1 MGVTST
7 IVFITIETI
16 DVKMIAVP
24 FMIAS
29 IPLSIVGGKKSNEYI
44 KRYRS
49 AENKKRRAQMS
60 LSLQLNRADLTI
72 KF

>member
-1 MGVTST
+1 
-7 IVFITIETI
+7 
-16 DVKMIAVP
+16 
-24 FMIAS
+24 MIAS